1 MTMSHPNAQEAGGAV
16 IGGTLGF
23 IKSWLVLGNITYALA
38 FDTAVLAAI
47 GAVVGFVATA
57 AMKLIKEKIKKHL

>member
-1 MTMSHPNAQEAGGAV
+1 MSHPNAQEAGGAA

-23 IKSWLVLGNITYALA
+23 IKSYLVLGNITWALA
-38 FDTAVLAAI
+38 FDTAVLALI

-57 AMKLIKEKIKKHL
+57 AMMWIKEKIKNNIQS